1 MYEDRLSN
9 IFEGKYDRKKRF
21 ILRDSNDYPW
31 GFKAKKL
38 FDHNTKKVFYVIGD
52 SWLDIKYFN
61 RVFLNDYPD
70 YFLIN
75 RSLQGMTN
83 ATMLDLIKNDM
94 TLLKSLDTDPIFLVA
109 FSEVGRSI
117 MDFHS
122 CNPGRFSSAHDYFGF
137 VLKNQYETVKNI
149 IGEYQ
154 NYITT
159 AFVTNNFNDNL
170 SIIDFCS
177 TNISKPENVFSVYS
191 NGIFEYLKDRSAI
204 FKFNFI
210 NDIDKSL
217 ELKSFME
224 SHCDIDNTLHP
235 NCYKVYED
243 FLENVFSNL
252 NIR

>member
-1 MYEDRLSN
+1 MYEDRLSD
-9 IFEGKYDRKKRF
+9 IFEGKYD
-21 ILRDSNDYPW
+21 SNGYPW
-31 GFKAKKL
+31 GFKAKTP
-38 FDHNTKKVFYVIGD
+38 FDYDTKKIFYVIGD
-52 SWLDIKYFN
+52 SWLDSVYFN
-61 RVFLNDYPD
+61 RVFLNDYPN

-75 RSLQGMTN
+75 RSISGMNN
-83 ATMLDLIKNDM
+83 ATMIDLIKNDM
-94 TLLKSLDTDPIFLVA
+94 SLLKSLDTDPIFLVA
-109 FSEVGRSI
+109 FSEVGRSVY
-117 MDFHS
+117 DFNS
-122 CNPGRFSSAHDYFGF
+122 CNPSRFSSAHDYFGS

-159 AFVTNNFNDNL
+159 AFITNNFNHNL
-170 SIIDFCS
+170 SVIDFCS
-177 TNISKPENVFSVYS
+177 TSMLKPKNVFSVYG

-204 FKFNFI
+204 FKFNLI
-210 NDIDKSL
+210 DDIDKSL

-224 SHCDIDNTLHP
+224 SNRDIDNTLHP